1 MVGNRVSHS
10 KRSVKRRF
18 NVNLFRKRFYLPDED
33 RWVVLNVSAHGLRII
48 NKKGVVAAVKEAK
61 EKGLIEKL

>member
-33 RWVVLNVSAHGLRII
+33 RWVVLTVSAHGMRII